1 MRHLALEDYSASRI
15 FLRRC
20 SLMNS
25 LLVGCGMI
33 LANQKLSGKKEV
45 GQTVCEIIVDFKQ
58 CMRESER
65 ECLER
70 DGGNVDGGIHSVAD
84 TCIM

>member
-33 LANQKLSGKKEV
+33 LANQKLLFVCLFVCCIGGK
-45 GQTVCEIIVDFKQ
+45 GNFKLSVIYFIYDV
-58 CMRESER
+58 SEQR
-65 ECLER
+65 
-70 DGGNVDGGIHSVAD
+70 IAD
-84 TCIM
+84 EEN